1 MQQSDLFGT
10 AEAALRVTHRAQAW
24 ELAEDQQILAA
35 TIEPFA
41 GGGNAGNVTQGLLA
55 RFGSYRAVL
64 TADPAD
70 LMAVFGMTF
79 EAANAIKL
87 TQASALRLL
96 QHDARAETLLST
108 WPKLLAYLTA
118 AMGSEPREQFR
129 VLYLDSRNCLIA
141 DEKMNDGT
149 VNHVPCYP
157 REILRRALAV
167 HATAMILVHNHP
179 SGDPTPSREDIAMT
193 REIKAAADA
202 LRIML
207 HDHIIIARNRHL
219 TFKQEGLL

>member
-1 MQQSDLFGT
+1 MQQPDLFET
-10 AEAALRVTHRAQAW
+10 AQAAVRLTRRVQAW

-41 GGGNAGNVTQGLLA
+41 GGGNSGNVSQGLLA

-64 TADPAD
+64 TADPAE

-87 TQASALRLL
+87 AQASVLRLL
-96 QHDARAETLLST
+96 QHDARAGTMLSA

-129 VLYLDSRNCLIA
+129 VLHLDTRNRLLA
-141 DEKMNDGT
+141 DEKMNEGT

-157 REILRRALAV
+157 REIVRRALAV
-167 HATAMILVHNHP
+167 HATAMVLAHNHP

-202 LRIML
+202 LRIKV
-207 HDHIIIARNRHL
+207 HDHVIIARERWL
-219 TFKQEGLL
+219 SFAQEGLL